1 LFVQTILKGD
11 RKSALTVAREALREG
26 VDLQDLYADVFQ
38 DGLREVG
45 RLWETNAVT
54 VAQEHM
60 ATAVTQYVMAQVFDH
75 IQPPD
80 VVRGSALVTGVS
92 GELHHIGPMMIA
104 DMLEANGWRVQF
116 LGGNIPEPAVV
127 AAVKDARL
135 DVLGISVTMLF
146 NLHQASRLIDAVRA
160 LGHPIRVVVGG
171 AAFRVATDWRQTGA
185 DAYAS
190 DLRTAVALLCAPD
203 VP

>member
-1 LFVQTILKGD
+1 
-11 RKSALTVAREALREG
+11 
-26 VDLQDLYADVFQ
+26 
-38 DGLREVG
+38 
-45 RLWETNAVT
+45 
-54 VAQEHM
+54 M
-60 ATAVTQYVMAQVFDH
+60 ATAVTQYVMAQVFDR

-80 VVRGSALVTGVS
+80 AIRGSAVLTGVS

-116 LGGNIPEPAVV
+116 LGSNIPVPAIV
-127 AAVKDARL
+127 AVIKDARP

-146 NLHQASRLIDAVRA
+146 NLHQASRLIESVRA
-160 LGHPIRVVVGG
+160 LGHPIRIVVGG

-190 DLRTAVALLCAPD
+190 DLRTAVALLCSPA